1 MDEQLLEAVAE
12 VRRANPS
19 MGVKK
24 LCALVKKQSPE
35 LSGVGA
41 KQIRDAI
48 AKLEADTAG
57 STEPIPED
65 GAGARAGGK
74 RGDSG
79 SAASQAKAAAVAS
92 QESRGAR
99 RARMEA
105 EKRAAKAA
113 ARQKQRPAGVHVDNI
128 AAMEEEARQ
137 KALQAK
143 RDAWRSAC
151 GETLEQYLARK
162 ELEEEEAKAIAKGG
176 AAAAE
181 AAAARRKREEAVEDA
196 VGGREAF
203 VALAMKAKSPEEGA
217 AVYEEARRQVQRG
230 GPECSAA
237 LARLR
242 AEGAKTEIEKER
254 AKWEADKAA
263 KAKKAAIPPGSPL
276 HAVVT
281 AARDQAQHMAKEHEK
296 MEGLAGYRRALG
308 AAETE
313 EEVEGRKSQ
322 QSDDV
327 RQFGLQLLQS
337 MVQAGGITA
346 EGAADMLRQAGG
358 DQNLA
363 DAQRLQDGMAVSE
376 LKETAFD
383 RELKGIKGIKNKIKS

>member
-113 ARQKQRPAGVHVDNI
+113 ARQKQRPGVDNI

-137 KALQAK
+137 KALQA
-143 RDAWRSAC
+143 
-151 GETLEQYLARK
+151 
-162 ELEEEEAKAIAKGG
+162 
-176 AAAAE
+176 
-181 AAAARRKREEAVEDA
+181 
-196 VGGREAF
+196 
-203 VALAMKAKSPEEGA
+203 
-217 AVYEEARRQVQRG
+217 
-230 GPECSAA
+230 
-237 LARLR
+237 
-242 AEGAKTEIEKER
+242 
-254 AKWEADKAA
+254 
-263 KAKKAAIPPGSPL
+263 
-276 HAVVT
+276 
-281 AARDQAQHMAKEHEK
+281 
-296 MEGLAGYRRALG
+296 
-308 AAETE
+308 
-313 EEVEGRKSQ
+313 
-322 QSDDV
+322 
-327 RQFGLQLLQS
+327 
-337 MVQAGGITA
+337 
-346 EGAADMLRQAGG
+346 
-358 DQNLA
+358 
-363 DAQRLQDGMAVSE
+363 
-376 LKETAFD
+376 
-383 RELKGIKGIKNKIKS
+383 